1 MKNTMTD
8 LRNHL
13 FEVMEALKDE
23 EKPMDINR
31 AKAVCEAASVLIQ
44 SAKVEVDFLNAIDSS
59 EATEFFDM
67 QCIERSKRPVNELGT
82 GSVAGY
88 AVMRRAMGK

>member
-1 MKNTMTD
+1 MTD

-23 EKPMDINR
+23 EKPMELTR
-31 AKAVCEAASVLIQ
+31 AKAVVDVAQTLIN

-67 QCIERSKRPVNELGT
+67 ARIER
-82 GSVAGY
+82 
-88 AVMRRAMGK
+88 RRSLAHPPEPGIRRIAS

>member
-1 MKNTMTD
+1 MPKNTMTD

-23 EKPMDINR
+23 EKPMDLAR
-31 AKAVCEAASVLIQ
+31 AKAVVDVAQALIN

-67 QCIERSKRPVNELGT
+67 KAIEQRRSLR
-82 GSVAGY
+82 VA
-88 AVMRRAMGK
+88 VRLKSRRGVCRLR

>member
-1 MKNTMTD
+1 MTD

-23 EKPMDINR
+23 EKPMDLER
-31 AKAVCEAASVLIQ
+31 AKAVVGVAQVLVDT
-44 SAKVEVDFLNAIDSS
+44 AKVEVQFLNAIDSS

-67 QCIERSKRPVNELGT
+67 QRIEQRRSLAT
-82 GSVAGY
+82 GDAPEPIT
-88 AVMRRAMGK
+88 RRITGR

>member
-23 EKPMDINR
+23 DKPMDIAR
-31 AKAVCEAASVLIQ
+31 AKAVVDVAQTLVN
-44 SAKVEVDFLNAIDSS
+44 SAKVEVEFLQAVDSCA
-59 EATEFFDM
+59 ATEFFDM
-67 QCIERSKRPVNELGT
+67 QGVERRRRLAAGT
-82 GSVAGY
+82 PLEVTP
-88 AVMRRAMGK
+88 RRSAN

>member
-1 MKNTMTD
+1 MPKNTMTD

-23 EKPMDINR
+23 ERPMDIGR
-31 AKAVCEAASVLIQ
+31 AKAVCEAAQVLVD
-44 SAKVEVDFLNAIDSS
+44 SAKVEVQFLNAIDAS

-67 QCIERSKRPVNELGT
+67 QGIETRRGLA
-82 GSVAGY
+82 AGI
-88 AVMRRAMGK
+88 APEPRVRRLAS